1 MTEMTDVEKI
11 RVWLNEAHKINTDYV
26 DDCKDIEKLISMC
39 RILLDATSHCL
50 SDYCMGGC
58 EKGCSNYDAIEK
70 CAKVIE

>member
-11 RVWLNEAHKINTDYV
+11 RAWLNTQESEKWPEQVKIQDLV
-26 DDCKDIEKLISMC
+26 DIC
-39 RILLDATSHCL
+39 RILLDATSNCL

-58 EKGCSNYDAIEK
+58 EKGCPNYDAIEK